1 MIQRMLKRKVWKGG
15 SISVSRFG
23 RGSRS
28 ARGSKSAVTPGQRIE
43 SFEILPAIL
52 GNPRLQGNFDRDMEK
67 KYNSYWYNLK
77 IRTLQETLEMRW
89 RYLLTATAQ
98 GKRRGSKRKPN

>member
-15 SISVSRFG
+15 SISVNRFG

-28 ARGSKSAVTPGQRIE
+28 AGGSKSAVTPGQRIE

-52 GNPRLQGNFDRDMEK
+52 GNPRLPGNFDRDMEK
-67 KYNSYWYNLK
+67 YNLN

>member
-1 MIQRMLKRKVWKGG
+1 M
-15 SISVSRFG
+15 
-23 RGSRS
+23 
-28 ARGSKSAVTPGQRIE
+28 TPGQRIE

-67 KYNSYWYNLK
+67 KYNSYWYNLN
-77 IRTLQETLEMRW
+77 IRTLQETLELRW

-98 GKRRGSKRKPN
+98 GKRRGSKRKPNSQEMFSKFSELQL

>member
-1 MIQRMLKRKVWKGG
+1 MEGG
-15 SISVSRFG
+15 APYPLADLDGGPDPQGVQIKPR
-23 RGSRS
+23 
-28 ARGSKSAVTPGQRIE
+28 QRIE

-67 KYNSYWYNLK
+67 KYNSYWYNLN